1 MCICSAPLYSGPVV
15 QMIEHLTR
23 SCIKFSYLE
32 LEILLVSLFIKT
44 IHNND
49 IFFHYMQPPLTNPV
63 CCTQQWCY
71 VLLGRYYTIQ
81 DQGQRSVIYSDKIP
95 IGCVVCSLQSQPLL
109 QHSLELYECN
119 SDPDSSEVATVMFE
133 LANLYSD
140 LERYR

>member
-1 MCICSAPLYSGPVV
+1 M
-15 QMIEHLTR
+15 
-23 SCIKFSYLE
+23 
-32 LEILLVSLFIKT
+32 
-44 IHNND
+44 
-49 IFFHYMQPPLTNPV
+49 
-63 CCTQQWCY
+63 
-71 VLLGRYYTIQ
+71 
-81 DQGQRSVIYSDKIP
+81 IYSDKIP